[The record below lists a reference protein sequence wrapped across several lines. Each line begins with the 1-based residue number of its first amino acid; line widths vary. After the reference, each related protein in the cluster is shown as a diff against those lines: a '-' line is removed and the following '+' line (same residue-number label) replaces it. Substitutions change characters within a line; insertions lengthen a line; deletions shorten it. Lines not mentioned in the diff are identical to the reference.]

1 MTTCPAC
8 SQPLGGDDRF
18 CTGCG
23 KPVTA
28 ARALDAPPTS
38 AGAASSGFRWTWALL
53 SIPIALGTA
62 FATFCAAGLFMGL
75 AGFTPD
81 ALDADDSPLPE
92 AFGAMVI
99 LGSMALAGL
108 VVGWCSPGRT
118 IVEPGVGLA
127 AAVISMAVVKG
138 DTQAVVSGVVLPFL
152 LGACGAWL
160 GEWLQ
165 GRFTSR

>member
-18 CTGCG
+18 CTRCG
-23 KPVTA
+23 KPVNTMRA
-28 ARALDAPPTS
+28 ADAPPASPRS
-38 AGAASSGFRWTWALL
+38 APAGFRWTWALL
-53 SIPIALGTA
+53 AIPIALGTA
-62 FATFCAAGLFMGL
+62 FATFFAAGLFMGL

-81 ALDADDSPLPE
+81 ALDADDGLLPE

-127 AAVISMAVVKG
+127 AAVIAMALVKG
-138 DTQAVVSGVVLPFL
+138 DTQGVISGLVLPFL